1 MLCLDILLMFQLNG
15 LLFTKNS
22 KIHLPY
28 FCTLAC
34 PERFAEI
41 YKKIKNHKSPHG
53 VGIKTVFESQKTW
66 QQGKR
71 QY

>member
-1 MLCLDILLMFQLNG
+1 MSRYFVDVPVEWIVVY
-15 LLFTKNS
+15 KNS
-22 KIHLPY
+22 KINLPY